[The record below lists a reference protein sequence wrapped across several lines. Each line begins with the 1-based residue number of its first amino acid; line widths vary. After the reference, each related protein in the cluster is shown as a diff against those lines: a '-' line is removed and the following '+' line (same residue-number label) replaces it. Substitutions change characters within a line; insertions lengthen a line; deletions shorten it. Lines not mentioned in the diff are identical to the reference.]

1 MAMRREAVHTDR
13 APAPVGPYSQ
23 AVRAGGFV
31 FTSGQIPLDPATGQM
46 VAGDVQ
52 AEAEMVFGNLAAV
65 LEAAGT
71 SLDRAVKV
79 LVFLTDMADFGAVNE
94 VYARWFSEP
103 FPARSCVAVAGLPKG
118 ARVEI
123 ELVALA

>member
-1 MAMRREAVHTDR
+1 MEMTRESIRTDG

-23 AVRAGGFV
+23 AVKAAGFV
-31 FTSGQIPLDPATGQM
+31 FSSGQIPLDPATGRL
-46 VAGDVQ
+46 VAGDVR
-52 AEAEMVFGNLAAV
+52 AEAEMVFRNLAAV
-65 LEAAGT
+65 LEAAGS

-94 VYARWFSEP
+94 VYARWFKEP
-103 FPARSCVAVAGLPKG
+103 YPARSCVAVAGLPKG

>member
-1 MAMRREAVHTDR
+1 MEMTRESIRTDG

-23 AVRAGGFV
+23 AVKAAGFV
-31 FTSGQIPLDPATGQM
+31 FSSGQIPLDPATGQL
-46 VAGDVQ
+46 VAGDVR
-52 AEAEMVFGNLAAV
+52 AEAEMVFRNLAAV
-65 LEAAGT
+65 LEAAGS

-94 VYARWFSEP
+94 VYARWFKEP
-103 FPARSCVAVAGLPKG
+103 YPARSCVAVAGLPKG